1 MKTVDLNALLR
12 IADPRATDM
21 VVPPGDSEQ
30 LWRPLPTVEAL
41 AGNDMNLDKFSMKLE
56 DRVTRSIAR
65 RKGAVV
71 LRSELSA
78 LGSPAQLSRVLSN
91 LVKTKR
97 LVRVGV
103 GIYAKTRLNK
113 FTRELAPATTFEQIA
128 AEVFRKLEI
137 DVAHGQLARQ
147 YNAGKTT
154 QVPMLAVVDT
164 GRRRITRRIS
174 LGSRFIT
181 YERSCKRKLRESQP

>member
-1 MKTVDLNALLR
+1 MRWKEL
-12 IADPRATDM
+12 
-21 VVPPGDSEQ
+21 VV
-30 LWRPLPTVEAL
+30 
-41 AGNDMNLDKFSMKLE
+41 KLE
-56 DRVTRSIAR
+56 DRVIRSIAR
-65 RKGAVV
+65 RKGVV
-71 LRSELSA
+71 ILRSELAA

-113 FTRELAPATTFEQIA
+113 FTHELAPAATFEEIA

-137 DVAHGQLARQ
+137 DVAHGKLARD

-154 QVPMLAVVDT
+154 QVPVLSVVDT

-181 YERSCKRKLRESQP
+181 YERSGAHRSKERHP

>member
-1 MKTVDLNALLR
+1 
-12 IADPRATDM
+12 
-21 VVPPGDSEQ
+21 
-30 LWRPLPTVEAL
+30 
-41 AGNDMNLDKFSMKLE
+41 MKLE
-56 DRVTRSIAR
+56 IRVVRSIAR
-65 RKGAVV
+65 RKGVV
-71 LRSELSA
+71 ILRSELA
-78 LGSPAQLSRVLSN
+78 GLGSPAQLSRVLSN

-103 GIYAKTRLNK
+103 GIYVKTRLNK
-113 FTRELAPATTFEQIA
+113 FTHELAPAATFEEIA

-137 DVAHGQLARQ
+137 NIAHGKLARD

-174 LGSRFIT
+174 LGTRIVI
-181 YERSCKRKLRESQP
+181 YERSGEYQRNGNKQ

>member
-1 MKTVDLNALLR
+1 MGREELAL
-12 IADPRATDM
+12 
-21 VVPPGDSEQ
+21 
-30 LWRPLPTVEAL
+30 
-41 AGNDMNLDKFSMKLE
+41 KLE
-56 DRVTRSIAR
+56 DRVIRSLAR
-65 RKGAVV
+65 RKSVV
-71 LRSELSA
+71 ILRSELA
-78 LGSPAQLSRVLSN
+78 PLGSPAQLSRVLSN

-113 FTRELAPATTFEQIA
+113 FTREPAPAATFEEIA

-137 DVAHGQLARQ
+137 DVAHGKLARD

-154 QVPMLAVVDT
+154 QVPVLAVVDT
-164 GRRRITRRIS
+164 GRRRITRQIS

-181 YERSCKRKLRESQP
+181 YERSGAHRSKEQQP

>member
-1 MKTVDLNALLR
+1 
-12 IADPRATDM
+12 
-21 VVPPGDSEQ
+21 
-30 LWRPLPTVEAL
+30 
-41 AGNDMNLDKFSMKLE
+41 MKLE

-65 RKGAVV
+65 RKGVV
-71 LRSELSA
+71 ILRSELAA

-91 LVKTKR
+91 LVRTKR

-103 GIYAKTRLNK
+103 GIYARTRLNK
-113 FTRELAPATTFEQIA
+113 FTHELAPAATFEQIA
-128 AEVFRKLEI
+128 AEVFLKLEI
-137 DVAHGQLARQ
+137 DVAHGKLARG

-181 YERSCKRKLRESQP
+181 YERSCKRKLKEPQP

>member
-1 MKTVDLNALLR
+1 V
-12 IADPRATDM
+12 I
-21 VVPPGDSEQ
+21 
-30 LWRPLPTVEAL
+30 
-41 AGNDMNLDKFSMKLE
+41 
-56 DRVTRSIAR
+56 
-65 RKGAVV
+65 
-71 LRSELSA
+71 LRSELAA

-91 LVKTKR
+91 LVRTKR

-103 GIYAKTRLNK
+103 GIYAKTWLNK
-113 FTRELAPATTFEQIA
+113 FTHELAPAATFEQIA
-128 AEVFRKLEI
+128 AEVFLKLEI
-137 DVAHGQLARQ
+137 DVAHGKLARE

-181 YERSCKRKLRESQP
+181 YERSGTRQREERQLWRCERCSFCLLRPE

>member
-1 MKTVDLNALLR
+1 
-12 IADPRATDM
+12 
-21 VVPPGDSEQ
+21 
-30 LWRPLPTVEAL
+30 
-41 AGNDMNLDKFSMKLE
+41 MNLE
-56 DRVTRSIAR
+56 DRVMRSIAKR
-65 RKGAVV
+65 HGVV
-71 LRSELSA
+71 ILRAELKR

-103 GIYAKTRLNK
+103 GIYAKTRPNK
-113 FTRELAPATTFEQIA
+113 FTHELAPAATFEDIA
-128 AEVFRKLEI
+128 AEVFRKLGI
-137 DVAHGQLARQ
+137 DIAPGKLAHD

-154 QVPMLAVVDT
+154 QVPMLAMVDT

-181 YERSCKRKLRESQP
+181 YERSGVHRRKEQQA

>member
-1 MKTVDLNALLR
+1 M
-12 IADPRATDM
+12 
-21 VVPPGDSEQ
+21 GWE
-30 LWRPLPTVEAL
+30 EL
-41 AGNDMNLDKFSMKLE
+41 AMKLE

-65 RKGAVV
+65 RKGVV
-71 LRSELSA
+71 ILRSELA
-78 LGSPAQLSRVLSN
+78 PLGSPAQLSRVLSN

-113 FTRELAPATTFEQIA
+113 FTRELAPAATFEEIA
-128 AEVFRKLEI
+128 AEVFSKLEI
-137 DVAHGQLARQ
+137 DVAHGKLARD

-154 QVPMLAVVDT
+154 QVPVLAVVDT
-164 GRRRITRRIS
+164 GRRRIARRIS

-181 YERSCKRKLRESQP
+181 YERSGAQRSKEQQP

>member
-1 MKTVDLNALLR
+1 
-12 IADPRATDM
+12 
-21 VVPPGDSEQ
+21 
-30 LWRPLPTVEAL
+30 
-41 AGNDMNLDKFSMKLE
+41 MKLE
-56 DRVTRSIAR
+56 DRVIRSIAR
-65 RKGAVV
+65 RKGVV
-71 LRSELSA
+71 ILRSELA
-78 LGSPAQLSRVLSN
+78 TLGSPAQLSRVLSN
-91 LVKTKR
+91 LVKTKG

-113 FTRELAPATTFEQIA
+113 FTRELAPAGTFEEIA

-137 DVAHGQLARQ
+137 HVAHGKLACD

-154 QVPMLAVVDT
+154 QVPVLAVVDT

-181 YERSCKRKLRESQP
+181 YERSGARRSKERQP